1 MIFKK
6 QKRKKIVRTTGTSSL
21 RREATFTKQE
31 EELRTQKIKKLKEQI
46 EQGTYQVEAAE
57 VAKKIVRSEVAR
69 LLGSKRH

>member
-1 MIFKK
+1 VIFKK